1 MITSKID
8 IKQLKIKKGDLL
20 IPAGIYGNK
29 IHFIIEKNKKTAFRK
44 YGINQDVDDLTMEMF
59 GLTESGFKEYRT

>member
-1 MITSKID
+1 M
-8 IKQLKIKKGDLL
+8 
-20 IPAGIYGNK
+20 

-59 GLTESGFKEYRT
+59 GLTESGFKEDRTN